1 MKNNCR
7 VIYVHANLGNGKTIF
22 AECLKHLF
30 EDEGYQIF
38 TLKTVYMKSLPTD
51 VQHIVESPGK
61 KLVIIENYYN
71 YINVLEKFAF
81 YSLEDVQFI
90 LTARTVLYDT
100 RIREANEILK
110 VGEGESKV
118 IDLNKL
124 NEKELNVMS
133 NILRNN
139 GSVSYTHLTL
149 PTT

>member
-1 MKNNCR
+1 M
-7 VIYVHANLGNGKTIF
+7 
-22 AECLKHLF
+22 
-30 EDEGYQIF
+30 
-38 TLKTVYMKSLPTD
+38 
-51 VQHIVESPGK
+51 
-61 KLVIIENYYN
+61 VIIENYYN

-139 GSVSYTHLTL
+139 GLWGNLSNLS
-149 PTT
+149 